1 MSSRPLSRRGGSLDL
16 TSASSQEEK
25 PPPAPPYAPTFNR
38 KDVVY
43 QVRELTIAS
52 VATRSSGTTAAGQSY
67 VAGAMVRPAADSSV
81 SPVDKRLS
89 ARPGAEQHAATD
101 PAIGQSPDV
110 RRAPVSTYSRQPRR
124 RLETPET

>member
-16 TSASSQEEK
+16 ASASSQEEK

-52 VATRSSGTTAAGQSY
+52 VGRRARQALPPLASPTSPERWSGPLQTPLLVLWTNVCPRGPARSSMLQ
-67 VAGAMVRPAADSSV
+67 PI
-81 SPVDKRLS
+81 RL
-89 ARPGAEQHAATD
+89 
-101 PAIGQSPDV
+101 
-110 RRAPVSTYSRQPRR
+110 
-124 RLETPET
+124 